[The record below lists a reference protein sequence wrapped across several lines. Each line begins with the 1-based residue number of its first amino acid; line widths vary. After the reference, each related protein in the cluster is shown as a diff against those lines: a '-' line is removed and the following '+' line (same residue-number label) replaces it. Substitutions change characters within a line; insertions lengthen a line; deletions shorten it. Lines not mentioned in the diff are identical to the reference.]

1 LKDAK
6 SPPATGAEGAT
17 LVAHLQQRREQER
30 SRLSRM
36 LHRDVS
42 GTLAAARMDLSRIAG
57 RVTDEEVQEQVRRVD
72 HLLDQVIRDA
82 RREMQRLHPAL
93 LDHFGLP
100 SAIRHL
106 VEETCRAR
114 NVRYTVT
121 LDETLDGVRPE
132 ILIATFRLVE
142 TLLGDGSEVPGIVE
156 FTARLAARREGY
168 VLELSRVPS
177 ERSPDSG
184 DDVRADDLGALRTWL
199 RTLGVTW
206 LESSQGERLVV
217 ELRIPRPVKA
227 AVSETPA
234 G

>member
-1 LKDAK
+1 
-6 SPPATGAEGAT
+6 
-17 LVAHLQQRREQER
+17 
-30 SRLSRM
+30 
-36 LHRDVS
+36 
-42 GTLAAARMDLSRIAG
+42 
-57 RVTDEEVQEQVRRVD
+57 
-72 HLLDQVIRDA
+72 
-82 RREMQRLHPAL
+82 
-93 LDHFGLP
+93 
-100 SAIRHL
+100 
-106 VEETCRAR
+106 
-114 NVRYTVT
+114 
-121 LDETLDGVRPE
+121 VRPE